1 MMKPGAKFL
10 ASELIITIGL
20 LGSIPFIATDAAKAA
35 QASQEN
41 FTITILHSN
50 DLHSHED
57 SFLEKGRNVG
67 GMSRIAHL
75 IKTTKKNT
83 KNVLA
88 VDAGDIFQGTP
99 YFETYKGQVEV
110 ESLNKAGYDIYTI
123 GNHEF
128 DEGSKNL
135 GEKLKL
141 AKFDVISANLDASAV
156 PDLAAIV
163 KPSVIKTIDGQKVA
177 FIGMITPV
185 LNEMAPRLDGVKVT
199 GTGRN
204 WLEPL
209 KAEVAKMKSQG
220 VNKIFVVS
228 HCGVDQEKE
237 MAENIPDIDVVVG
250 GHSHTRLDKPIIV
263 KHDDGS
269 SAFVVQT
276 GCYGRTLG
284 RLDLEFDKDGKL
296 VMPQSKYRLIN
307 ITDKVFQDADLQ
319 SYLNEMGKPFAALA
333 TTFIA
338 SANGNF
344 DNKFKNHPWDSPI
357 GDLICDAL
365 ADSGAEY
372 GATIALQNRGGIRGP
387 LEQGPVSIQRVREIL
402 PFANRLMVATLKG
415 DALLQVLEKSV
426 SGMLGARFLDV
437 KGLKFAY
444 DPTLETGKRIV
455 FAFAQNKEGQW
466 ERIEANGLYRVGVND
481 FTFGGGEGYEFKDPK
496 DVVDTKLR
504 LSTVMESYLK
514 KKKEVTPE
522 PPSRMMPVSTNIAK
536 LDSGKSKAILID
548 YPAPGAELNIVKGSG
563 QGVSFMKKIG
573 IVPLMNPS
581 IYQQAKMDD
590 AGQYKIDLAQVAAK
604 SKGETWVS
612 VILKA
617 KDNNGNTTRIASAP
631 IKVQ

>member
-1 MMKPGAKFL
+1 
-10 ASELIITIGL
+10 
-20 LGSIPFIATDAAKAA
+20 
-35 QASQEN
+35 
-41 FTITILHSN
+41 
-50 DLHSHED
+50 
-57 SFLEKGRNVG
+57 
-67 GMSRIAHL
+67 MSRIAHL

-99 YFETYKGQVEV
+99 YFETYKGETEV
-110 ESLNKAGYDIYTI
+110 ESLNKAGYDVYTI

-135 GEKLKL
+135 GEKLKA

-163 KPSVIKTIDGQKVA
+163 KPSVIKTIDGEKVA

-199 GTGRN
+199 GTGKN
-204 WLEPL
+204 WLDPL
-209 KAEVAKMKSQG
+209 RSEVAKMKSQG
-220 VNKIFVVS
+220 VNKVFVVS

-237 MAENIPDIDVVVG
+237 MAENIPEIDVVVG

-263 KHDDGS
+263 KHTDGS
-269 SAFVVQT
+269 TAYVVQT
-276 GCYGRTLG
+276 GCYGRALG
-284 RLDLEFDKDGKL
+284 RLDLTFDKKGEL
-296 VMPQSKYRLIN
+296 VVPQSKYRLIN
-307 ITDKVFQDADLQ
+307 ITDKIFQDGDLQ
-319 SYLNEMGKPFAALA
+319 AYLNEKGKPFAALA

-338 SANGNF
+338 NATGNF
-344 DNKFKNHPWDSPI
+344 DNKFKNYPWDSPI

-365 ADSGAEY
+365 ADAGSEY

-387 LEQGPVSIQRVREIL
+387 LEQGQVSIQRVREIL

-415 DALLQVLEKSV
+415 DALLQVMEKSV

-437 KGLKFAY
+437 HGLKFAY
-444 DPTLETGKRIV
+444 DPSKDPGKRIV

-466 ERIEANGLYRVGVND
+466 ERIAPNELYRIGVND

-504 LSTVMESYLK
+504 LSTVMEKYLEK
-514 KKKEVTPE
+514 KKVVSPE
-522 PPSRMMPVSTNIAK
+522 PPSSMMPVDSNLAK
-536 LDSGKSKAILID
+536 LDSGKAKSILVN
-548 YPAPGAELNIVKGSG
+548 YSAPGAELSIVKGSG
-563 QGVSFMKKIG
+563 EGVSFIKKIG
-573 IVPLMNPS
+573 IVPLMSPVV
-581 IYQQAKMDD
+581 YQQTKLDEN
-590 AGQYKIDLAQVAAK
+590 GQYKIDIAQIAAK

-617 KDNNGNTTRIASAP
+617 RDKNGNTTRVASAP

>member
-1 MMKPGAKFL
+1 MKPGAKFL

-20 LGSIPFIATDAAKAA
+20 LGSIPFLATDAAKAA

-57 SFLEKGRNVG
+57 SFSEKGRTVG
-67 GMSRIAHL
+67 GLSRIAHL

-99 YFETYKGQVEV
+99 YFETYKGETEV

-135 GEKLKL
+135 GEKLKA

-156 PDLAAIV
+156 PDLAAVV
-163 KPSVIKTIDGQKVA
+163 KPSVIKTIDGEKVA

-199 GTGRN
+199 GTGKN
-204 WLEPL
+204 WLDPL
-209 KAEVAKMKSQG
+209 KAEVAKIKSQG

-237 MAENIPDIDVVVG
+237 MAENIPEIDVVVG
-250 GHSHTRLDKPIIV
+250 GHSHTRLDKPVIV
-263 KHDDGS
+263 KHEDGS
-269 SAFVVQT
+269 TAYVVQT
-276 GCYGRTLG
+276 GCYGRALG
-284 RLDLEFDKDGKL
+284 RLDLAFNKKGEL
-296 VMPQSKYRLIN
+296 VVPQSKYRLIN
-307 ITDKVFQDADLQ
+307 ITDKIFQDADLQ
-319 SYLNEMGKPFAALA
+319 AYLNEKGKPFAALA

-338 SANGNF
+338 NATGNF
-344 DNKFKNHPWDSPI
+344 DNKFRNYPWDSPI

-365 ADSGAEY
+365 ADAGSEY

-387 LEQGPVSIQRVREIL
+387 LEQGQVSIQRVREIL

-415 DALLQVLEKSV
+415 DALLQVMEKSV

-437 KGLKFAY
+437 HGLKFAY
-444 DPTLETGKRIV
+444 DPSKDPGKRII

-466 ERIEANGLYRVGVND
+466 EKIAPNDLYRIGVND

-504 LSTVMESYLK
+504 LSTVMEKYLEK
-514 KKKEVTPE
+514 KKVVSPE
-522 PPSRMMPVSTNIAK
+522 PPSSMMPVDSNLAK
-536 LDSGKSKAILID
+536 LDTGKTKSIIVS
-548 YPAPGAELNIVKGSG
+548 YSAPGAELSIVKGSG
-563 QGVSFMKKIG
+563 EGISFIKKIG
-573 IVPLMNPS
+573 IVPLMSPVV
-581 IYQQAKMDD
+581 YQQSKLDES
-590 AGQYKIDLAQVAAK
+590 GQYKIDLTQIAAK
-604 SKGETWVS
+604 SKGDTWVS

-617 KDNNGNTTRIASAP
+617 RDKGGNTTRVASVP
-631 IKVQ
+631 IKVP

>member
-1 MMKPGAKFL
+1 MKPGAKFL

-20 LGSIPFIATDAAKAA
+20 LGSIPFLATDAAKAA

-57 SFLEKGRNVG
+57 SFSEKGRTVG
-67 GMSRIAHL
+67 GLSRIAHL

-99 YFETYKGQVEV
+99 YFETYKGETEV

-135 GEKLKL
+135 GEKLKA

-156 PDLAAIV
+156 PDLAAVV
-163 KPSVIKTIDGQKVA
+163 KPSVIKTIDAEKVA

-199 GTGRN
+199 GTGKN

-237 MAENIPDIDVVVG
+237 MAENIPEIDVVVG
-250 GHSHTRLDKPIIV
+250 GHSHTRLDKPVIV
-263 KHDDGS
+263 KHPDGS
-269 SAFVVQT
+269 TAYVVQT
-276 GCYGRTLG
+276 GCYGRALG
-284 RLDLEFDKDGKL
+284 RLDLTFDKKGTL
-296 VMPQSKYRLIN
+296 VVPQSKYRLIN
-307 ITDKVFQDADLQ
+307 ITDKIFQDGDLQ
-319 SYLNEMGKPFAALA
+319 AYLNEKGKPFAALA

-338 SANGNF
+338 NATGNF
-344 DNKFKNHPWDSPI
+344 DNKFRNYPWDSPI

-365 ADSGAEY
+365 ADAGSEY

-415 DALLQVLEKSV
+415 DALLQVMEKSV

-437 KGLKFAY
+437 HGLKFAY
-444 DPTLETGKRIV
+444 DPSKEPGKRIV

-466 ERIEANGLYRVGVND
+466 ERIAPNDLYRVGVND

-504 LSTVMESYLK
+504 LSTVMERYLEK
-514 KKKEVTPE
+514 KKVVSPE
-522 PPSRMMPVSTNIAK
+522 PPSSMMPVDSNLAK
-536 LDSGKSKAILID
+536 LDTGKTKSIIVN
-548 YPAPGAELNIVKGSG
+548 YSAPGAELSIVKGSG
-563 QGVSFMKKIG
+563 EGVSFIKKIG
-573 IVPLMNPS
+573 VVPLMSPVV
-581 IYQQAKMDD
+581 YQQSKLDES
-590 AGQYKIDLAQVAAK
+590 GQYKIDLAQLAAK
-604 SKGETWVS
+604 SKGDTWVS

-617 KDNNGNTTRIASAP
+617 RDKDGKTTRVASVP